1 MSSNQQI
8 HNERLTGFGMVDAE
22 GSSLPSKRFDIA
34 PLCQVVEDPG
44 RCADS
49 DTGPGTGVAPMYIE
63 AFPLPG
69 LTAGIRFTTTEDER
83 GMICESS
90 LSSTKFS
97 ESIPARTKQ
106 HTLL

>member
-1 MSSNQQI
+1 
-8 HNERLTGFGMVDAE
+8 MVDVG

-44 RCADS
+44 RCTDS
-49 DTGPGTGVAPMYIE
+49 DAGPGTGVAPMYIE

-90 LSSTKFS
+90 LSSMIMS
-97 ESIPARTKQ
+97 EGVPARIKR